1 MICFKAIIPAIATDP
16 SLVAGKD
23 ERDPRKPPI
32 GVRATP
38 TMQTSVTTL
47 VYKKHSYPPHD
58 ESEREECATSG
69 TDGICCMSH
78 PKSTKRHRIKAF
90 NPVKS

>member
-16 SLVAGKD
+16 SFVAGKD
-23 ERDPRKPPI
+23 EREPRKPPI

-47 VYKKHSYPPHD
+47 VYKNILTHIMMNQEEKSVLPLGLT
-58 ESEREECATSG
+58 ESA
-69 TDGICCMSH
+69 
-78 PKSTKRHRIKAF
+78 
-90 NPVKS
+90 V